1 MHATTHMTLNLML
14 SKEVTQ
20 YNILYVCIY
29 VIFRH
34 RRNQTMLLEVRT
46 VVTVGGER
54 AGRAGY

>member
-1 MHATTHMTLNLML
+1 MHAATHMTLNLML
-14 SKEVTQ
+14 SKEVIQ
-20 YNILYVCIY
+20 YILYVCIY

-34 RRNQTMLLEVRT
+34 RRNQTTLLEVRT